1 MNPAAESA
9 TRVGIMARHAPAGEQ
24 PLKGRQFLR
33 VMLGLQVVLGLLWGI
48 SMLFFAS
55 SIALGDRS
63 GPHIEK
69 IALEGGAH
77 FSLVLGA
84 ILVWRA
90 PRRARD
96 VLLVMVFLNLLWAL
110 TDLVYIPLYALTA
123 FDFTAKLIVNA
134 SLGFGLAVAAKR
146 AGLLSRSAEELT
158 EA

>member
-1 MNPAAESA
+1 MNLAAGSA
-9 TRVGIMARHAPAGEQ
+9 TTVGTVDAAAGEQ
-24 PLKGRQFLR
+24 PLAGRRFLR

-55 SIALGDRS
+55 AIALGDRS

-77 FSLVLGA
+77 FGLVLGA

-110 TDLVYIPLYALTA
+110 TDLVYIPLFALTA
-123 FDFTAKLIVNA
+123 VDFTAKLIVNA
-134 SLGFGLAVAAKR
+134 SLGLGLAVAAKR
-146 AGLLSRSAEELT
+146 AGLLSLSAEEPT
-158 EA
+158 GA